1 MAPEQHVV
9 RLNVAFVGYPP
20 NVVGFSGFAHHAEIM
35 NNMIISSLL
44 IRRTAILALGGFP
57 EDDVYR
63 QYGGEDGTLQSAIMV
78 LFKCI
83 RLTGPKNV
91 FNHYHSDS
99 HVALY
104 FRRMMGE
111 LDSPVEAVHKL
122 RHAVESYVAQARAA
136 WNKHLDDTK
145 QASLGPRVQ

>member
-83 RLTGPKNV
+83 RLTGPKTCSITTIPIV
-91 FNHYHSDS
+91 TWHSIS
-99 HVALY
+99 
-104 FRRMMGE
+104 
-111 LDSPVEAVHKL
+111 
-122 RHAVESYVAQARAA
+122 AA
-136 WNKHLDDTK
+136 
-145 QASLGPRVQ
+145 